1 MSEWISCSERL
12 PDGAQRVLVNTK
24 YCGRL
29 VCGLSGNYDD
39 NDNFIPRRWGC
50 INEIDFELNEVTHWM
65 PLPPPPKGE
74 NK

>member
-29 VCGLSGNYDD
+29 VCGLSGNYDA

-50 INEIDFELNEVTHWM
+50 INDIDFELNEVTHWM
-65 PLPPPPKGE
+65 PLPSPPKGE